1 MSHGFDGLSN
11 EECFDEMA
19 IEFIKTSGK
28 TKLNTNCVA
37 KMKPSEY
44 KIK

>member
-11 EECFDEMA
+11 EECFDRMA

-28 TKLNTNCVA
+28 TNSIQTALPKC
-37 KMKPSEY
+37 SHHH
-44 KIK
+44 IK